1 MTYTVVALRRRK
13 EGTTPAQFRAYYD
26 NTHVPLLRSLSG
38 SLFPLSHTRH
48 YVTRTQEAT
57 VVSAPKPPAE
67 HANHDDN
74 QDPPHPSHQIA
85 AQAAQEET
93 STTAAGY
100 VPVVYKGAA
109 DEINYDCITMMV
121 WEDQAAFDRFK
132 QVFYREEVHA
142 RVSEDERAFL
152 DPDLRITYAIEE
164 PAVTLRPS

>member
-13 EGTTPAQFRAYYD
+13 AGTTPAQFRAYYD
-26 NTHVPLLRSLSG
+26 NTHVPLLRSLAG
-38 SLFPLSHTRH
+38 ALFPLSHTRH
-48 YVTRTQEAT
+48 YVTRTETAA
-57 VVSAPKPPAE
+57 VSAPKPPAE
-67 HANHDDN
+67 H
-74 QDPPHPSHQIA
+74 HPQPA
-85 AQAAQEET
+85 AQAAQEDS
-93 STTAAGY
+93 STTTVGY

-132 QVFYREEVHA
+132 QAFYKEEVHA
-142 RVSEDERAFL
+142 RVSEDERQFL